1 MSDSVTG
8 VSVHTEAQETAGGRT
23 AGTLLRE
30 ARMEAGLHIAAL
42 AVALKVPVAKLE
54 ALESDNFAVLPDTV
68 FVRALA
74 SSVCRT
80 LKIDPAPI
88 LALLPQSKSPR
99 LVAGNAGINAP
110 VKGSS
115 SSAGNGSFAPA
126 SSGGKKS
133 WAIAVVV
140 LALLAGALAIMF
152 VPADRNPFGGSA
164 GDEAPASPPVAAQ
177 EPQAPVAVASGPAAV
192 PAPAAAVV
200 AAPAATPAAPVPAAS
215 PSAAAVAGAATP
227 AVAASTPE
235 AAASASSVLT
245 LSARGASWVQV
256 RDAGGTIAL
265 QKNLAVGES
274 VAVSGTLPL
283 AVVIGRADVTDV
295 FVRGKPFALTTV
307 SRDNVA
313 RFEVK

>member
-274 VAVSGTLPL
+274 VAVSGALPL

>member
-1 MSDSVTG
+1 M
-8 VSVHTEAQETAGGRT
+8 AGGRT

-54 ALESDNFAVLPDTV
+54 ALEVDNFAVLPDTV

-99 LVAGNAGINAP
+99 LAAGNAGINAP

-126 SSGGKKS
+126 SSGGRKS

-152 VPADRNPFGGSA
+152 VPADRNPFGSSA
-164 GDEAPASPPVAAQ
+164 GEEASASPPVAAQ
-177 EPQAPVAVASGPAAV
+177 EPQAPVAVASGPADV

-200 AAPAATPAAPVPAAS
+200 AAPAAPAPAAS
-215 PSAAAVAGAATP
+215 PSAAAVASAATP

-235 AAASASSVLT
+235 AAAAASASSVLT

>member
-1 MSDSVTG
+1 M
-8 VSVHTEAQETAGGRT
+8 AGGRT

-54 ALESDNFAVLPDTV
+54 ALEADNFAVLPDTV

-164 GDEAPASPPVAAQ
+164 GEEAPASPPVAAQ

-200 AAPAATPAAPVPAAS
+200 AAPTATPAAPVPAAS

>member
-177 EPQAPVAVASGPAAV
+177 EPQAPVAAASGPAAV

-215 PSAAAVAGAATP
+215 PSAAPVASAATP

>member
-99 LVAGNAGINAP
+99 LAGNAGINAP

-192 PAPAAAVV
+192 PAPASAVV

>member
-1 MSDSVTG
+1 M
-8 VSVHTEAQETAGGRT
+8 AGGRT

-164 GDEAPASPPVAAQ
+164 GEETPASPPVAAQ
-177 EPQAPVAVASGPAAV
+177 EPQAPVAAASGPAAV
-192 PAPAAAVV
+192 PPPAAAVV

-215 PSAAAVAGAATP
+215 PSAAVAASAATP

-235 AAASASSVLT
+235 AAAAASASSVLT